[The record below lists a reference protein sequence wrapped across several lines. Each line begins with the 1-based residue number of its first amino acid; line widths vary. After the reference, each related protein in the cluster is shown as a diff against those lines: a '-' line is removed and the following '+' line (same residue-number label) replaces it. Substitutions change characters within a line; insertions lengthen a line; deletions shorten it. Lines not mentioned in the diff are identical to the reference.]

1 MLIGEYM
8 LTRNRK
14 ILLLGALVLLTV
26 ASTLPEFAQEFRAD
40 ELHPASSGSAIR
52 DSWEAVTL
60 GRVEPR
66 SGEIKIA
73 ASLPGRIADVP
84 VKANEDVFA
93 GELLVRLDDQEALAS
108 VAEAEAQVALH
119 KRARNDQSATGA
131 AADRRKADDAV
142 ADAERSVADAQSA
155 LDKVT
160 ESGAAS
166 TSKPDIDAARA
177 ALSRAQS
184 RLREQQDAL
193 TKLKAAPDAPLPT
206 RLEGELNVAQAEL
219 TLARATLEKTR
230 IRAPVDGVVLQVDA
244 KRGEMAA
251 PTLEPAILV
260 MGDVSALRV
269 RAEVDQQYLGKIRLG
284 QHAEVRA
291 AAFRDREFDG
301 KVSSIARI
309 VGPSQINSGD
319 PRKFNDADVLDVVV
333 DLSDPGPL
341 VVGQQVDVYFKSDPA
356 ETE

>member
-1 MLIGEYM
+1 M

-14 ILLLGALVLLTV
+14 ILLLGAVVLSTAV

-40 ELHPASSGSAIR
+40 ELHPAPSASAVQS
-52 DSWEAVTL
+52 SWEAVTL

-73 ASLPGRIADVP
+73 APLPGRIAKVP
-84 VKANEDVFA
+84 VDANEDVFA
-93 GELLVRLDDQEALAS
+93 GELLVRLDDQEASAS

-119 KRARNDQSATGA
+119 KRARNDQSATAGS
-131 AADRRKADDAV
+131 ADRRKAEDAV
-142 ADAERSVADAQSA
+142 ADSERSVADAQSA

-160 ESGAAS
+160 ESGAANA
-166 TSKPDIDAARA
+166 SKPDIDAARA
-177 ALSRAQS
+177 ALSRAQA

-193 TKLKAAPDAPLPT
+193 AKLKTASDAPLPT
-206 RLEGELNVAQAEL
+206 RPEGELNVAQAEL
-219 TLARATLEKTR
+219 TLARARLEKTR

-244 KRGEMAA
+244 KKGEMAT
-251 PTLEPAILV
+251 PTLGPAMLV

-269 RAEVDQQYLGKIRLG
+269 RAEVDQQYLGKVRMG
-284 QHAEVRA
+284 QHTEVRA
-291 AAFRDREFDG
+291 AAFRGREFDG

-309 VGPSQINSGD
+309 VGPSRINSGD
-319 PRKFNDADVLDVVV
+319 PRKFNDADVFDVVV

-341 VVGQQVDVYFKSDPA
+341 VVGQQVDVYFKSDPVEA
-356 ETE
+356 E